1 MQLTDHPS
9 VVFPRS
15 GRRRSTSRITSS
27 CSSMH
32 AELEAATDYQLIAAI
47 NAEYLTEDN
56 TEDLAA

>member
-1 MQLTDHPS
+1 VWSSPIRAAAVDRQRHHLQLLADA
-9 VVFPRS
+9 
-15 GRRRSTSRITSS
+15 
-27 CSSMH
+27 